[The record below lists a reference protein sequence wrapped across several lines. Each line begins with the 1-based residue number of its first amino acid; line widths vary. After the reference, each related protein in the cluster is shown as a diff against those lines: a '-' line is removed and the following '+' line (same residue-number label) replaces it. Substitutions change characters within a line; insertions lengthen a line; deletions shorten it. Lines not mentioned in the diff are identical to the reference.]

1 MTPIETAVLGGGL
14 KVATEAVDGADS
26 VCFAI
31 SVATG
36 SRFEAAAESGASH
49 FLEHLLF
56 RGTPSHSSIELD
68 AAFDRMGGAIDAMTG
83 RESTTLIARVG
94 SGDGPRALS
103 LLCEMVAKPLLVD
116 IEIERS
122 VILEEL
128 AMTDDDP
135 GDRLG
140 EAMSAAVFG
149 NDPLGRP
156 IAGTPDSVGALSEN
170 ALKCFHH
177 DRYVKQSV
185 TVVAAGNF
193 DSRWLLEVAEDSL
206 GNLQEGQ
213 GQPAT
218 VPEPLISNHL
228 HLTHPSEQV
237 HIQIGGRAP
246 GRESPERFSVRAFDV
261 ILGGSVSSR
270 LFSDLRESRGL
281 AYDTGS
287 FISGCKGVSEWGAYI
302 ATRPER
308 ASEAAAALGQQIKTI
323 RTNGVSEDEVSR
335 AVSHLRGRYLLSR
348 ESMAERAGSIVS
360 QLHSGLEPATAAE
373 VLAQLEKVTVDSVNE
388 VVNQLTDPEH
398 LQSGSIGPDDE
409 FSATALEAATS
420 GTLNP

>member
-1 MTPIETAVLGGGL
+1 
-14 KVATEAVDGADS
+14 
-26 VCFAI
+26 
-31 SVATG
+31 
-36 SRFEAAAESGASH
+36 
-49 FLEHLLF
+49 
-56 RGTPSHSSIELD
+56 
-68 AAFDRMGGAIDAMTG
+68 
-83 RESTTLIARVG
+83 
-94 SGDGPRALS
+94 
-103 LLCEMVAKPLLVD
+103 
-116 IEIERS
+116 
-122 VILEEL
+122 
-128 AMTDDDP
+128 
-135 GDRLG
+135 
-140 EAMSAAVFG
+140 
-149 NDPLGRP
+149 
-156 IAGTPDSVGALSEN
+156 
-170 ALKCFHH
+170 
-177 DRYVKQSV
+177 
-185 TVVAAGNF
+185 
-193 DSRWLLEVAEDSL
+193 
-206 GNLQEGQ
+206 
-213 GQPAT
+213 
-218 VPEPLISNHL
+218 
-228 HLTHPSEQV
+228 V